1 MLCAQSEGTSTD
13 LLAEA
18 RCEGVGLGGLRLV
31 FGGLR
36 LVGLR
41 LLPRH
46 EPDLQLHL
54 EFNILSMLHEVR
66 LGYCRATL
74 LQPLLHSLSGTYCIS
89 VMVVLSGESA
99 EVTMRRR
106 YAQLT
111 DGGVQ

>member
-18 RCEGVGLGGLRLV
+18 RREGGGFGGLRLV

-41 LLPRH
+41 LVPRH

-54 EFNILSMLHEVR
+54 EFNILSMLHGV
-66 LGYCRATL
+66 
-74 LQPLLHSLSGTYCIS
+74 LLHYCSHITTATITLRVRHITEGSIS
-89 VMVVLSGESA
+89 VMV
-99 EVTMRRR
+99 
-106 YAQLT
+106 
-111 DGGVQ
+111 